1 MSIIITGAG
10 GYVGQELAS
19 ALLASS
25 PNTTVD
31 LIDVVTPSVPPSASQ
46 HASRTK
52 CIKADLTSPTVVDE
66 LFTSTTRYDTV
77 YLLHGIM
84 SSGAEANFE
93 LGVKVNLDST
103 RYILDRLRT
112 VQPGVKVVFT
122 SSLAVYGLAPKG
134 FVIDETN
141 FPPVPSS
148 SYGTQKLTIELLL
161 NDYSRRGFLDGRAVR
176 LPTVTVRAGKPTQA
190 ASSFASGIIREPFH
204 GEKAI
209 LPVSRDVEMWICSP
223 YTVVK
228 NLIHAATVPAE
239 AWGDSRSVNLPG
251 LVVSVQEM
259 LDALEAVGG
268 KERRGLVEEKYDA
281 DIDAIVQ
288 TWSPHFD
295 PKRALSLGF
304 SEDIPFIENG
314 PPASSSSKSPSPP
327 LSTPTFHPL
336 TMASRRLAFNLNQ
349 ALRSRAALKSIQPV
363 KRGFASPVA
372 LPSTTQSTTLSN
384 GFTIATEY
392 SPWAQTSTVGVWIDA
407 GSRAETDKTNGTAHF
422 LEHLAFK
429 GTGKRSQHQLE
440 LEIENMGA
448 HLNAYTSRENTVYY
462 AKSFNNDVPKAVDIL
477 ADILQN
483 SKLEA
488 SAIERERDV
497 ILREQEEVD
506 KQLEE
511 VVFDHLHA
519 TAFQRQPLGRTILG
533 PKENIQTITRD
544 NLVDYIKTN
553 YTADRMVLVGAGG
566 IPHEELVKLAEQHF
580 GSLPSKPPTSAA
592 LALAA
597 EQKRQPEFIG
607 SEVRIR
613 DDTLPTAHIALAVE
627 GVSWKDDDYFTALV
641 AQAIVGNWD
650 RAMGNSPYLGSKL
663 SSFVERNNLANSF
676 MSFSTSYSD
685 TGLWGIYLVSENM
698 TGLDD
703 LIHFA
708 LREWSRLSFQ
718 VTAAE
723 VERAKAQLKASILLS
738 LDGTTAVAEDIG
750 RQIITTGRRLS
761 PEDIERTIGQI
772 TEKEVMDFANR
783 KLWDQDVALSAVGSI
798 EGILDYN
805 RIRSDMSRNAY

>member
-1 MSIIITGAG
+1 MSIIITGAS
-10 GYVGQELAS
+10 GYVGQELAA

-25 PNTTVD
+25 SDLTVT
-31 LIDVVTPSVPPSASQ
+31 LTDVVTPEVPAAAAE
-46 HASRTK
+46 HASRAK
-52 CIKADLTSPTVVDE
+52 CIEADLTVPKVVDE
-66 LFTSTTRYDTV
+66 LFNESHHYETV

-84 SSGAEANFE
+84 SSGSEANFE
-93 LGVKVNLDST
+93 LGMRVNLDAT

-122 SSLAVYGLAPKG
+122 SSLAVYGLAPPG
-134 FVIDETN
+134 FIIDETN
-141 FPPVPSS
+141 FPPVPLS
-148 SYGTQKLTIELLL
+148 SYGSQKLIVETLL

-190 ASSFASGIIREPFH
+190 ASSFASGIIREPFN

-209 LPVSRDVEMWICSP
+209 LPVSKEVEMWICSP

-228 NLIHAATVPAE
+228 NLIHAAKIPKE
-239 AWGDSRSVNLPG
+239 AFGDSRSVNLPG
-251 LVVSVQEM
+251 LKITVQEM
-259 LDALEAVGG
+259 LDALEEVGG
-268 KERRGLVEEKYDA
+268 KERRALVEEKYDA
-281 DIDAIVQ
+281 DIDRIVQ
-288 TWSPHFD
+288 TWSPHFN
-295 PKRALSLGF
+295 PARAYKLGF
-304 SEDIPFIENG
+304 SADIPMIENG
-314 PPASSSSKSPSPP
+314 RPVHHIPITPLP
-327 LSTPTFHPL
+327 LSTLTSYIL

-349 ALRSRAALKSIQPV
+349 ALRSRAALKAVKPV
-363 KRGFASPVA
+363 KRGFASPVT

-429 GTGKRSQHQLE
+429 GTSKRSQHQLE

-483 SKLEA
+483 SKLEPA
-488 SAIERERDV
+488 AIERERDV

-519 TAFQRQPLGRTILG
+519 TAFQHQPLGRTILG

-544 NLVDYIKTN
+544 NLLDYIKTN

-566 IPHEELVKLAEQHF
+566 IPHEQLVRLAEEHF
-580 GSLPSKPPTSAA
+580 GGLPSKPPTSAA
-592 LALAA
+592 AALSA

-641 AQAIVGNWD
+641 AQAIIGNWD

-708 LREWSRLSFQ
+708 LREWSRLSFS
-718 VTAAE
+718 VSAAE

-772 TEKEVMDFANR
+772 TEKDVMDFANR
-783 KLWDQDVALSAVGSI
+783 KLWDQDIAMSAVGSI

>member
-1 MSIIITGAG
+1 MSIIITGAN

-19 ALLASS
+19 ALLSSS
-25 PNTTVD
+25 PDITVTLTD
-31 LIDVVTPSVPPSASQ
+31 IVTPAVPAAVAAQ
-46 HASRTK
+46 HTSRVK
-52 CIKADLTSPTVVDE
+52 CVQADLTLPKVVDE
-66 LFTSTTRYDTV
+66 MFTESHRFDTV

-84 SSGAEANFE
+84 SSGSEANFE
-93 LGVKVNLDST
+93 LGMRVNLDAT
-103 RYILDRLRT
+103 RYILDRLRA
-112 VQPGVKVVFT
+112 VMPGVKVVFT
-122 SSLAVYGLAPKG
+122 SSLAVYGLAPTG

-148 SYGTQKLTIELLL
+148 SYGSQKLIIETLL

-176 LPTVTVRAGKPTQA
+176 LPTVTVRAGQPTQA
-190 ASSFASGIIREPFH
+190 ASSFASDIIREPFN
-204 GEKAI
+204 GNKAI
-209 LPVSRDVEMWICSP
+209 LPVSKETEMWICSP

-228 NLIHAATVPAE
+228 NLVHAKDIPKE
-239 AWGDSRSVNLPG
+239 AFGESRSVNLPG
-251 LVVSVQEM
+251 LKVSIQEM
-259 LDALEAVGG
+259 LDALEEIGG
-268 KERRGLVEEKYDA
+268 KERRALVEEKYDA
-281 DIDAIVQ
+281 AIDKIVQ
-288 TWSPHFD
+288 TWTPNFKTD
-295 PKRALSLGF
+295 RAIKLGF
-304 SEDIPFIENG
+304 SEDVPMIENIRQY
-314 PPASSSSKSPSPP
+314 A
-327 LSTPTFHPL
+327 TFN
-336 TMASRRLAFNLNQ
+336 FNQ

-363 KRGFASPVA
+363 KRGFSSPVT

-429 GTGKRSQHQLE
+429 GTNKRSQHQLE

-462 AKSFNNDVPKAVDIL
+462 AKAFNNDVPKAVDIL

-483 SKLEA
+483 SKLEPG
-488 SAIERERDV
+488 AIERERDV

-506 KQLEE
+506 KQFEE

-519 TAFQRQPLGRTILG
+519 TAYQNQPLGRTILG
-533 PKENIQTITRD
+533 PKENIQTISRD

-566 IPHEELVKLAEQHF
+566 IPHEQLVRLAEEHF
-580 GSLPSKPPTSAA
+580 GTLPSKPPTSAA
-592 LALAA
+592 LALTA
-597 EQKRQPEFIG
+597 EQKRTPEFIG
-607 SEVRIR
+607 SEVRLR
-613 DDTLPTAHIALAVE
+613 DDTIPTAHIALAVE

-663 SSFVERNNLANSF
+663 SSLVEHHGLANSF

-685 TGLWGIYLVSENM
+685 TGLWGIYLVSENL
-698 TGLDD
+698 TALDD
-703 LIHFA
+703 LTHFA
-708 LREWSRLSFQ
+708 MREWSRLCFN
-718 VTAAE
+718 VTSAE

-772 TEKEVMDFANR
+772 SEKDVMDFANR
-783 KLWDQDVALSAVGSI
+783 RIWDQDVAVSAFGSV
-798 EGILDYN
+798 EGLLDYN
-805 RIRSDMSRNAY
+805 RIRADTTRNTL